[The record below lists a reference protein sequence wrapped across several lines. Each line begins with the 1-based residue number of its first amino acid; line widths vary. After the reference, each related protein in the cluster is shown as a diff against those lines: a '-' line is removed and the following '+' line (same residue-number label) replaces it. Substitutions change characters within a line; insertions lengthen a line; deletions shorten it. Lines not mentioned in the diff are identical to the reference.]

1 MDIKKVQVI
10 TERIIKKVPQE
21 LRTAARQERKSL
33 IEATKQN
40 PIDTAFKAANGQF
53 SYVHNNKLNNMLNG
67 INSQL
72 AKESYEARKASDF
85 IQRQPL
91 GFMTKSNEIDVVKA
105 SHVMA

>member
-21 LRTAARQERKSL
+21 LRTAARQERKAL
-33 IEATKQN
+33 IDATKQN

-53 SYVHNNKLNNMLNG
+53 SYVNNNKLNNVLNG

-72 AKESYEARKASDF
+72 AKEAYEARKASEF
-85 IQRQPL
+85 IHRQPL
-91 GFMTKSNEIDVVKA
+91 GFMEKSSEIDVVKA